1 MMEQSVDESVVRTE
15 EHLQKLLEENL
26 ELNKENNKILR
37 RMERNSL
44 ISFFAKI
51 FLWLI
56 LLGLPLIF
64 LGPYLKPLFG
74 LLTGAPADPGAS
86 PLGVPS
92 ESQLQQLLD
101 AYSGK

>member
-1 MMEQSVDESVVRTE
+1 MMDQTTEEGGVRTE
-15 EHLQKLLEENL
+15 EHIEKLLEENL

-37 RMERNSL
+37 RMERNAL

-64 LGPYLKPLFG
+64 LGPYLKPLLG
-74 LLTGAPADPGAS
+74 LLTGAPADPSVS

-101 AYSGK
+101 TYSGK

>member
-1 MMEQSVDESVVRTE
+1 MMDQSVDESVVRTE

>member
-1 MMEQSVDESVVRTE
+1 MDEVQE
-15 EHLQKLLEENL
+15 ESSLNSEKHIEKLLEENL
-26 ELNKENNKILR
+26 EINKENNKILR
-37 RMERNSL
+37 RMERNAL

-51 FLWLI
+51 FLWLV

-86 PLGVPS
+86 PVGVPS
-92 ESQLQQLLD
+92 ESQLQQLFD

>member
-1 MMEQSVDESVVRTE
+1 MMEQTTE
-15 EHLQKLLEENL
+15 GEGQQTEAHIEQLLEENL
-26 ELNKENNKILR
+26 ALNKENNKILR
-37 RMERNSL
+37 RMERNAL

-51 FLWLI
+51 FLWLL

-74 LLTGAPADPGAS
+74 LLTGAPADPSAS
-86 PLGVPS
+86 PIGVPS

-101 AYSGK
+101 VYTGK

>member
-1 MMEQSVDESVVRTE
+1 MDQPAEEGVVRTE
-15 EHLQKLLEENL
+15 EHIEHLLEENL

-37 RMERNSL
+37 RMERNAL

-74 LLTGAPADPGAS
+74 LLTGAPADPAVS

-101 AYSGK
+101 VYSGK

>member
-1 MMEQSVDESVVRTE
+1 MMEQTTE
-15 EHLQKLLEENL
+15 GVETQAEAHIEKLLEENL
-26 ELNKENNKILR
+26 EINKENNKILR
-37 RMERNSL
+37 RMERNAL
-44 ISFFAKI
+44 IGFFAKI
-51 FLWLI
+51 FLWLL

-74 LLTGAPADPGAS
+74 LITGAPTDASTS

-92 ESQLQQLLD
+92 ESQLQQLFD